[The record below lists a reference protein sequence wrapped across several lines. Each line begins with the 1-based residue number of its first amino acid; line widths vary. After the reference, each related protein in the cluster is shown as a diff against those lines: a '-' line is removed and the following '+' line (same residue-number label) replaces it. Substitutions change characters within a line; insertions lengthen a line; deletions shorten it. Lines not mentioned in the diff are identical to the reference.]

1 MGIRLYKPTSPGRR
15 AGSVNDYA
23 ELTTDR
29 PEKSLCRRIKKTGGR
44 NHSGKATVRFRGGG
58 ERRIYRLID
67 FKRNKDGIPAKVA
80 SVEYDPNR
88 SCFISLLQYE
98 DGEKRYILNPM
109 GVTVGDVLESGDVC
123 EPKVGN

>member
-29 PEKSLCRRIKKTGGR
+29 PEKSLCWRIKKSGGR

-58 ERRIYRLID
+58 ERRIYRQID
-67 FKRNKDGIPAKVA
+67 FKRNKDGMSAKVV

-88 SCFISLLQYE
+88 TCFIALLQYE
-98 DGEKRYILNPM
+98 DGEKRYILAPQ
-109 GVTVGDVLESGDVC
+109 GVTAGDVLESGLVC
-123 EPKVGN
+123 EPKTGN